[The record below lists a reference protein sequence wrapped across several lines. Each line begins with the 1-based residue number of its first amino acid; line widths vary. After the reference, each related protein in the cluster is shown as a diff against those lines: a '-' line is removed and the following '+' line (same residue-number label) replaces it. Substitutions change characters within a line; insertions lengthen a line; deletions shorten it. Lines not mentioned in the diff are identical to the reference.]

1 VTFSDEELP
10 AVGEASHAVTRDAH
24 DAGVWV
30 LAGTVTDGPESKAYI
45 GGSRSSTCPHARSL
59 EWAARFAVAC
69 R

>member
-1 VTFSDEELP
+1 LFAGGLYPVEEVSVV
-10 AVGEASHAVTRDAH
+10 ATD
-24 DAGVWV
+24 
-30 LAGTVTDGPESKAYI
+30 GTVTDGPESKAYI